1 MQTVAVWEDEDT
13 NRKVSLEIDYKV
25 DNLGMAISK
34 VTPQHVEFSLGR
46 KVGVWTRT
54 GRELLHRQFR
64 ESKQYDRV
72 MSQIEECLLAGTK

>member
-1 MQTVAVWEDEDT
+1 MQKVAVWEDEDT
-13 NRKVSLEIDYKV
+13 NRKVSMEIDFEV
-25 DNLGMAISK
+25 DHLGIAISR

-72 MSQIEECLLAGTK
+72 MSQIEQCLMAETA